1 LEEEAVPEIMGLIR
15 LYVGVRHLGEGGERG
30 RSEREG
36 REGGGGREGRE
47 GRVVIAAR
55 TGESKRR

>member
-1 LEEEAVPEIMGLIR
+1 MPEIMGLIR